1 MEKNT
6 NILLLECFM
15 RGETSPDEEQI
26 LSDWLHS
33 QEAKEQLSNYYQE
46 TWKGSNNKLIAEVQ
60 GRMFERVKSQMHNAV
75 QELNRRKQKR
85 TMRIRRLFQYAA
97 VILLII
103 TAGIGGH
110 LYTVSQTEPT
120 VTDKSYLVQTGKGQ
134 RANITLPDGTVVWL
148 NSYTQLHYNANYGA
162 TQRVVS
168 LIGEAYFEVAKD
180 KEKPFIVETAGM
192 NVEALGTTFNV
203 KAYREDSQIIATL
216 FSGSVRVSSDRDNVI
231 LSPDENATFER
242 RSGKLAIHK
251 PDNSSYA
258 ISAFKVAV
266 LGNEDMSSLSEYDLV
281 FNGETLEEI
290 AVLLNRMYNVQIAFK
305 SERIKQYCFSGVIC
319 NNSLDNVIE
328 LISLTSP
335 ITYETRGD
343 TIILGN
349 R

>member
-15 RGETSPDEEQI
+15 RGETSPDEERI

-60 GRMFERVKSQMHNAV
+60 GRMFERVKSQMHNAA
-75 QELNRRKQKR
+75 QELNRLKQKR

-97 VILLII
+97 IILLII
-103 TAGIGGH
+103 GAGIGGH
-110 LYTVSQTEPT
+110 LYTVSLTEPT

-168 LIGEAYFEVAKD
+168 LTGEAYFEVAKD

-216 FSGSVRVSSDRDNVI
+216 FPVRSVFLPIEITLFFLLTKTLHLNGV
-231 LSPDENATFER
+231 
-242 RSGKLAIHK
+242 LA
-251 PDNSSYA
+251 S
-258 ISAFKVAV
+258 
-266 LGNEDMSSLSEYDLV
+266 
-281 FNGETLEEI
+281 
-290 AVLLNRMYNVQIAFK
+290 
-305 SERIKQYCFSGVIC
+305 
-319 NNSLDNVIE
+319 
-328 LISLTSP
+328 
-335 ITYETRGD
+335 
-343 TIILGN
+343 
-349 R
+349 

>member
-231 LSPDENATFER
+231 LSPDENATFWR
-242 RSGKLAIHK
+242 
-251 PDNSSYA
+251 N
-258 ISAFKVAV
+258 
-266 LGNEDMSSLSEYDLV
+266 NDLV

>member
-103 TAGIGGH
+103 IAGIGGH

-120 VTDKSYLVQTGKGQ
+120 ATDKSYLVQTGKGQ

-168 LIGEAYFEVAKD
+168 LTGEAYFEVAKD

-192 NVEALGTTFNV
+192 NVEAL
-203 KAYREDSQIIATL
+203 
-216 FSGSVRVSSDRDNVI
+216 
-231 LSPDENATFER
+231 
-242 RSGKLAIHK
+242 
-251 PDNSSYA
+251 
-258 ISAFKVAV
+258 
-266 LGNEDMSSLSEYDLV
+266 
-281 FNGETLEEI
+281 
-290 AVLLNRMYNVQIAFK
+290 
-305 SERIKQYCFSGVIC
+305 
-319 NNSLDNVIE
+319 
-328 LISLTSP
+328 
-335 ITYETRGD
+335 
-343 TIILGN
+343 
-349 R
+349 

>member
-103 TAGIGGH
+103 IAGIGGH

-120 VTDKSYLVQTGKGQ
+120 ATDKSYLVQTEKGQ

-203 KAYREDSQIIATL
+203 KAYREDSQIIETL

-258 ISAFKVAV
+258 KMWR
-266 LGNEDMSSLSEYDLV
+266 NNDLV

>member
-103 TAGIGGH
+103 IAGIGGH
-110 LYTVSQTEPT
+110 LYTVSQTNPT
-120 VTDKSYLVQTGKGQ
+120 ATDKSYLVQTGKGQ

-168 LIGEAYFEVAKD
+168 LTGEAYFEVAKD

-251 PDNSSYA
+251 LDNSSYA
-258 ISAFKVAV
+258 KMWR
-266 LGNEDMSSLSEYDLV
+266 NNDLV

-305 SERIKQYCFSGVIC
+305 SERIKQYRFSGVIC

>member
-134 RANITLPDGTVVWL
+134 RANIGSYIRLYTSPVVITFGYKKTLPSRL
-148 NSYTQLHYNANYGA
+148 
-162 TQRVVS
+162 
-168 LIGEAYFEVAKD
+168 
-180 KEKPFIVETAGM
+180 
-192 NVEALGTTFNV
+192 
-203 KAYREDSQIIATL
+203 
-216 FSGSVRVSSDRDNVI
+216 
-231 LSPDENATFER
+231 
-242 RSGKLAIHK
+242 
-251 PDNSSYA
+251 
-258 ISAFKVAV
+258 
-266 LGNEDMSSLSEYDLV
+266 
-281 FNGETLEEI
+281 
-290 AVLLNRMYNVQIAFK
+290 
-305 SERIKQYCFSGVIC
+305 
-319 NNSLDNVIE
+319 
-328 LISLTSP
+328 
-335 ITYETRGD
+335 
-343 TIILGN
+343 
-349 R
+349 